1 MSAVEV
7 VMIVIQIIL
16 MAMIALNIFYT
27 KKNTGISSGNDHK
40 ELSELKIQI
49 KLLER
54 QITKIQQNEIQSQ
67 SSLRQ
72 EINNTINNNMASLR
86 ESIRIQMDDAAKSQT
101 GEIKAIS
108 SSIKEADKT
117 HLEKIES
124 NGKLQ
129 TETLT
134 AIRRSQ
140 TEQIAAMSITV
151 GNRLDDMKQG
161 TSAQLKQFEE
171 RFRTLETTTEQKLS
185 EIRRTVSQQL
195 SQITED
201 NHKQLE
207 QIRGTVDEKL
217 QDTLDKKIN
226 ESFKLVSERLEQ
238 VYKGLGE
245 MQNIAQGVGDLKKV
259 LSNVKTRGIL
269 GEIQLGAILKEIL
282 APEQYEEN
290 VAAVPKS
297 SERVE
302 FAIRLPGAQDGTI
315 VYLPIDSK
323 FNGDKYTHL
332 LSAYESGDKDAVKNA
347 KKELEI
353 ALKKCAKDISDKYIA
368 PPYTTQFA
376 IMFLPFEGLYAE
388 AVSSDLVT
396 VLQRE
401 YHVNIAGPSTMAAM
415 LNSLQMGFK
424 TLAIQKRS
432 GEVWQ
437 ILGAVKKEFGNFTKA
452 LEKTQSH
459 IQSVEKDLEDLVGV
473 RTRQINRK
481 LSKVEMIDPSESVN
495 LIDDTS
501 E

>member
-27 KKNTGISSGNDHK
+27 RKNTGISSGNDNK

-134 AIRRSQ
+134 SIRRSQ
-140 TEQIAAMSITV
+140 TEQIAAMSIMV

-226 ESFKLVSERLEQ
+226 E
-238 VYKGLGE
+238 
-245 MQNIAQGVGDLKKV
+245 
-259 LSNVKTRGIL
+259 
-269 GEIQLGAILKEIL
+269 
-282 APEQYEEN
+282 
-290 VAAVPKS
+290 
-297 SERVE
+297 
-302 FAIRLPGAQDGTI
+302 
-315 VYLPIDSK
+315 
-323 FNGDKYTHL
+323 
-332 LSAYESGDKDAVKNA
+332 
-347 KKELEI
+347 
-353 ALKKCAKDISDKYIA
+353 
-368 PPYTTQFA
+368 
-376 IMFLPFEGLYAE
+376 
-388 AVSSDLVT
+388 
-396 VLQRE
+396 
-401 YHVNIAGPSTMAAM
+401 
-415 LNSLQMGFK
+415 
-424 TLAIQKRS
+424 
-432 GEVWQ
+432 
-437 ILGAVKKEFGNFTKA
+437 
-452 LEKTQSH
+452 
-459 IQSVEKDLEDLVGV
+459 
-473 RTRQINRK
+473 
-481 LSKVEMIDPSESVN
+481 
-495 LIDDTS
+495 
-501 E
+501 